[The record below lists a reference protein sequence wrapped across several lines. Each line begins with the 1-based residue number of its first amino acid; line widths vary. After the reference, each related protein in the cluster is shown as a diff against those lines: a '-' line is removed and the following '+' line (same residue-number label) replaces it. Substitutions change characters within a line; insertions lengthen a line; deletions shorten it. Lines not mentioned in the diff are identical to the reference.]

1 MLIFV
6 GLTAHAQQKI
16 NFGVHAG
23 ASMSEFS
30 NFGSNSMQP
39 GAQAGVFGEYN
50 FSSPQQGLYFN
61 IGLQWSLKSYK
72 TKEIV
77 DGSIFDQNPI
87 AKATTTTSTVCL
99 NYLEMPFHIGYKFP
113 VSKKVSF
120 FIEGGPYISYAAWG
134 KSKLELDGK
143 TVKSS
148 SDIFGDGEFNRFD
161 YGLSAE
167 VGLLIDKHYRISVSY
182 EHGFRNQYE
191 SEKKSKSCTN
201 NTVML
206 NMGYIF

>member
-6 GLTAHAQQKI
+6 GFTAHAQQKI
-16 NFGVHAG
+16 NFGIHAG
-23 ASMSEFS
+23 ANMSEFS

-50 FSSPQQGLYFN
+50 FRSPQQGLYFH

-72 TKEIV
+72 TKEII
-77 DGSIFDQNPI
+77 DGFTFDQNPI
-87 AKATTTTSTVCL
+87 AKATTTTSTVYL

-113 VSKKVSF
+113 VGKKVSF
-120 FIEGGPYISYAAWG
+120 FIEGGPYISYAA
-134 KSKLELDGK
+134 GK

-148 SDIFGDGEFNRFD
+148 SGIFDDGEFNRFD

-167 VGLLIDKHYRISVSY
+167 VGLLIDEHYRISVSY